1 VQNGLSTT
9 SSPVSAQTPPKANPV
24 AHEAAVI
31 VTGAR
36 PGQASGNRE
45 LFTETTTTV
54 LVFENGAVIS
64 LSAAVIPGQLLFL
77 THQESKREVVAQVT
91 HKRASR
97 PSSCYVEVEFTE
109 PFPKFW
115 GIEFPKNA
123 PLAAVTP
130 AQKEAAEMVQSSEV
144 TDDDPGEMSF
154 APSMEEVVAL
164 KEEVEILR
172 KQLKMMKSQP
182 PVAISAAAIEP
193 PAASLNTLPKTA
205 ERRDEQKEE
214 QRVVEAL
221 KPVEP
226 TPFEAAVASSSTFEE
241 AEAKA
246 ENEVREEPSFNEEDL
261 LPKVSLD
268 FGKAPAPPA
277 AGKSSETKSHGKIA
291 ASSAPR
297 SLRTPLLIAAL
308 LLMAVGAAY
317 FEHWI
322 PGLNRNH
329 ADGAV
334 AAKPVAAAAPSRP
347 KPTPVTPANS
357 GASST
362 TNQTADSVNQP
373 SSSPATSDSAAQQLA
388 QENDRPPESDT
399 SAVAERKSSRG
410 TKSSIVTSVA
420 TRATVRG
427 STDAPSGTEA
437 SAGESSGILPPK
449 LIKSVRPNPPA
460 AALQGFISGNVA
472 LEAVVDASGQVKG
485 IKVVSGPETLRN
497 AAIDALRQYKYE
509 PAKQNGKPVAAHVN
523 VTVQFWYEP

>member
-9 SSPVSAQTPPKANPV
+9 SSPVSSQAPPKANPV

-115 GIEFPKNA
+115 AIEFPKNV
-123 PLAAVTP
+123 PLAAVTQ
-130 AQKEAAEMVQSSEV
+130 AQKEAAEMVRSSEV
-144 TDDDPGEMSF
+144 TDDDPGELSF

-164 KEEVEILR
+164 KEEVEVLR
-172 KQLKMMKSQP
+172 KQLRMMKSQP
-182 PVAISAAAIEP
+182 PVAIIPAAIEP
-193 PAASLNTLPKTA
+193 PAPPLSVTPQPAASRIAEPVLETPKPA
-205 ERRDEQKEE
+205 E
-214 QRVVEAL
+214 
-221 KPVEP
+221 PS
-226 TPFEAAVASSSTFEE
+226 PFEAAVASSNSFEE
-241 AEAKA
+241 AEAKV
-246 ENEVREEPSFNEEDL
+246 ENEGRGEPSFNEEDL

-268 FGKAPAPPA
+268 FGQAPPPPTP
-277 AGKSSETKSHGKIA
+277 GKISETTPHRKIA

-308 LLMAVGAAY
+308 LLVAVGGAY

-322 PGLNRNH
+322 PGLNKDR
-329 ADGAV
+329 AGVAV
-334 AAKPVAAAAPSRP
+334 AARPIGAAFVRPKPVAG
-347 KPTPVTPANS
+347 TPANAAANPTS
-357 GASST
+357 
-362 TNQTADSVNQP
+362 NQTADAVNQP
-373 SSSPATSDSAAQQLA
+373 NSSSASPDAPALQPV
-388 QENDRPPESDT
+388 QESETAPESD
-399 SAVAERKSSRG
+399 SPALAENKSSRG
-410 TKSSIVTSVA
+410 TKSPIVTSVA
-420 TRATVRG
+420 TRTAVRG
-427 STDAPSGTEA
+427 STDAPSA
-437 SAGESSGILPPK
+437 ADPSAGEASGILPPK
-449 LIKSVRPNPPA
+449 LVKSVRPNPPA

-485 IKVVSGPETLRN
+485 IKVVSGPETLRKS
-497 AAIDALRQYKYE
+497 AIDALRQYKYE
-509 PAKQNGKPVAAHVN
+509 PATQNGKPVPAHVN